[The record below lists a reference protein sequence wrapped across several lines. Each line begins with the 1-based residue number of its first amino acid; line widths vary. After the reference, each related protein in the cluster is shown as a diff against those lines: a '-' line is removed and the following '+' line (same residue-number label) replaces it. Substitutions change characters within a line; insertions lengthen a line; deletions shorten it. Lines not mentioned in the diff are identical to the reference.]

1 MDDTFNPEKRCLEV
15 AEKIIACLNDGAII
29 ERFQSIKKNI
39 FANYG
44 NQNSSNI
51 QSHLKKVSYENIEL
65 SNRLSELQQKA
76 IERSQQD
83 LNSYSISVLNDY
95 INLVSPKPYNRVDS
109 IETASSLLV
118 DILDAKTEANSLIR
132 TKLNDENISLRDKIS
147 RAEAVANEEI
157 KESNKRRLET
167 SNSAK
172 KRQDLLNTEMSKI
185 RTKVQQQHSRYD
197 DLIEANNDIDASM
210 REKSDEPKVL
220 TAKLQETEQ
229 RKAVAEKRLK
239 SLLFN
244 FEKIENQTKAKER
257 EIESKRATQRFG
269 INDITETDLAIIRQL
284 EQEISECSTKVS
296 SITRMVWKTISK
308 SRFITSSQQIS

>member
-109 IETASSLLV
+109 IETASSLLI
-118 DILDAKTEANSLIR
+118 DILEAKTEANSLIR

-172 KRQDLLNTEMSKI
+172 TRQDLLNTEISKI

-197 DLIEANNDIDASM
+197 DSIEENNDIDASM
-210 REKSDEPKVL
+210 REKSDEAKAL

-229 RKAVAEKRLK
+229 RKAVAEKRFK

-284 EQEISECSTKVS
+284 EQKISECSTKVS
-296 SITRMVWKTISK
+296 SITRLVWKTISK